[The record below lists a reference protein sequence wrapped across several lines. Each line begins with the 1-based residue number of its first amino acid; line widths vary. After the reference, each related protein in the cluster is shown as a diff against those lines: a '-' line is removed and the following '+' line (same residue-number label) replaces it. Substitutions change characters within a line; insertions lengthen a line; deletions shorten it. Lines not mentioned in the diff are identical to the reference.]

1 MSKLNAE
8 WELVTEN
15 KRKWLFATNTWQDHE
30 VQFYRLADKDGI
42 TLATVRQNDD
52 GTYRVSGRLG
62 GPSGSGPGRA
72 VLSFGLSEA
81 KKYAELTVVGH
92 AKTILNNKELGFALR
107 IGSAIGR
114 VSHDGER
121 YRVSLPFALEGP
133 RYFDEC
139 DFDEAMDFACGKLTA
154 WAESI
159 LSDGD

>member
-30 VQFYRLADKDGI
+30 VQFYRLTGKDGI
-42 TLATVRQNDD
+42 TLAAVSQSDD
-52 GTYRVSGRLG
+52 GTYRVSSRLG
-62 GPSGSGPGRA
+62 EVGPDRA

-81 KKYAELTVVGH
+81 KQYAELTVIGH
-92 AKTILNNKELGFALR
+92 AKAILNEKELKLGLR
-107 IGSAIGR
+107 LGSAIGR

-121 YRVSLPFALEGP
+121 YRVSLPLLLDEP
-133 RYFDEC
+133 IYFDEE
-139 DFDEAMDFACGKLTA
+139 DYDEAMDFACGKLTA
-154 WAESI
+154 WAEGI